1 MSKRLK
7 LFFGISY
14 LIILI
19 IFLYLIFSYVE
30 ITRLNDFLYFKE
42 IQSYFERLVGNNL
55 YLNIF
60 LFFLFCIIW
69 ITLLGFGSPLII
81 ISGILFGK
89 WIGTLVSVISIS
101 IGALILYSLANFFFQ
116 RFSKKY
122 FRKKVFKIYS
132 YI

>member
-42 IQSYFERLVGNNL
+42 LQSYFEALVGNNL

-89 WIGTLVSVISIS
+89 WVGTLVSVISIS
-101 IGALILYSLANFFFQ
+101 IGALILYSLANFFFIALSP
-116 RFSKKY
+116 R
-122 FRKKVFKIYS
+122 VDL
-132 YI
+132 

>member
-1 MSKRLK
+1 MSKKLK
-7 LFFGISY
+7 IFFGISY

-42 IQSYFERLVGNNL
+42 IQSYFEALVGNNL

-101 IGALILYSLANFFFQ
+101 IGALIFIISKF
-116 RFSKKY
+116 FSK
-122 FRKKVFKIYS
+122 I
-132 YI
+132 